1 MTEMILPSSVLILAV
16 ILLRRALRGRI
27 APGLQYALWLLAA
40 LRLLIPGPLFPAPV
54 SAAGAAE
61 ELRSALVR
69 QEASAGPREVIPG
82 GLADAPGVVSPAVTA
97 PPDRNSGGS
106 VPAER
111 AVLLPWPVLLW
122 GAGALAVGG
131 AFLASNLA
139 FFLRLRRGRK
149 RLCLPME
156 TGAWETPVYLVKDI
170 ASPCVSGLWK
180 PAVYVNEAALR
191 TENFEHILLHEL
203 THIRH
208 GDHWWALVRC
218 VCLTVHWFNPL
229 VWWAAVLSRRDCE
242 TACDAGVI
250 RRLGEERRLDYG
262 QTLLRMIIARPGPRD
277 LLRASTYMS
286 AGKRTMAERL
296 RLIAQ
301 RPRMLK
307 LTLAAVAAIMC
318 GVVVFTFG
326 GRAENGEPELD
337 PAPPAAAPEGPSP
350 QEPDSAAEDEPLP
363 GFTAGLVDFY
373 ARVHPSGMFA
383 LTMPEAWFQQVIW
396 VDGPDSAAFYDADL
410 YQEGTENGW
419 LMRVVPQP
427 VSWAEMYSQGDIALE
442 EFDFNG
448 SPYLYMVELN
458 QEPDLSR
465 DAEKT
470 RALMDCAQ
478 ELAEGFRLLVTE
490 ESLYTFVRDCVE
502 NDDIRLAISY
512 LPYLRWSGYR
522 EVCGEE
528 GMQALL
534 DKLYTYIQTCDVT
547 WGETHNILSNRS
559 LNDPAIDGAYATMI
573 QEGILLALQEKNPEQ
588 FSSVLN
594 SIYLTDGER
603 EDILEWL
610 RPVVPESPDP
620 VPEAPAE
627 PDGQTLNA
635 WQRGFFGFVFAIPA
649 APDQELYYDSL
660 HGDGLEAAVLDALG
674 TYARDYVG
682 GGDSG
687 GDTRFNRIILEEP
700 IPAAGHGEQ
709 VTVSYQIECLRDR
722 TYEGKTY
729 SLAPQAGDHL
739 STTFTVMDLHVIQNE
754 FMMDQ
759 IMGES
764 GD

>member
-1 MTEMILPSSVLILAV
+1 M
-16 ILLRRALRGRI
+16 
-27 APGLQYALWLLAA
+27 
-40 LRLLIPGPLFPAPV
+40 
-54 SAAGAAE
+54 
-61 ELRSALVR
+61 
-69 QEASAGPREVIPG
+69 
-82 GLADAPGVVSPAVTA
+82 
-97 PPDRNSGGS
+97 
-106 VPAER
+106 
-111 AVLLPWPVLLW
+111 
-122 GAGALAVGG
+122 
-131 AFLASNLA
+131 
-139 FFLRLRRGRK
+139 
-149 RLCLPME
+149 
-156 TGAWETPVYLVKDI
+156 
-170 ASPCVSGLWK
+170 
-180 PAVYVNEAALR
+180 
-191 TENFEHILLHEL
+191 
-203 THIRH
+203 
-208 GDHWWALVRC
+208 
-218 VCLTVHWFNPL
+218 
-229 VWWAAVLSRRDCE
+229 
-242 TACDAGVI
+242 
-250 RRLGEERRLDYG
+250 
-262 QTLLRMIIARPGPRD
+262 
-277 LLRASTYMS
+277 
-286 AGKRTMAERL
+286 
-296 RLIAQ
+296 
-301 RPRMLK
+301 
-307 LTLAAVAAIMC
+307 
-318 GVVVFTFG
+318 
-326 GRAENGEPELD
+326 
-337 PAPPAAAPEGPSP
+337 
-350 QEPDSAAEDEPLP
+350 
-363 GFTAGLVDFY
+363 DFY

-396 VDGPDSAAFYDADL
+396 VDGPDSAAFYDAEL

-427 VSWAEMYSQGDIALE
+427 VSWAEAYSQGDIALE

-490 ESLYTFVRDCVE
+490 ESLYTFVQDCVE
-502 NDDIRLAISY
+502 NDDIGLAISY

-522 EVCGEE
+522 TVCGEE
-528 GMQALL
+528 EMWALL
-534 DKLYTYIQTCDVT
+534 DKLYTYIQTSDIT

-573 QEGILLALQEKNPEQ
+573 QEGILLELQKKNPEQ

-594 SIYLTDGER
+594 SIYLTDSER
-603 EDILEWL
+603 ADILEWL

-700 IPAAGHGEQ
+700 IPAAGHGVQ